1 MRILKEF
8 KDFAL
13 KGNAMDLAI
22 GVIIGAA
29 FGKIVSS
36 LVEDVLMPFIAIF
49 TGGVSFKELYFATD
63 GKHYESLAKAKE
75 AGANIMSYGNFIQS
89 ILDFT
94 IIAFCIFL
102 IVKLIIS
109 HKKKEETSAVAAIS
123 STDALLTEIRDT
135 LKNK

>member
-49 TGGVSFKELYFATD
+49 TGGVSFKELYFAT
-63 GKHYESLAKAKE
+63 A
-75 AGANIMSYGNFIQS
+75 ANN
-89 ILDFT
+89 
-94 IIAFCIFL
+94 
-102 IVKLIIS
+102 
-109 HKKKEETSAVAAIS
+109 
-123 STDALLTEIRDT
+123 
-135 LKNK
+135 

>member
-1 MRILKEF
+1 MLKEF

-13 KGNAMDLAI
+13 KGNAMELAI

-75 AGANIMSYGNFIQS
+75 AGANIISYGNFIQS

-102 IVKLIIS
+102 IVKLIIT
-109 HKKKEETSAVAAIS
+109 HKKKEETSAVASIS
-123 STDALLTEIRDT
+123 TTDALLTEIRDS

>member
-8 KDFAL
+8 KDFAF
-13 KGNAMDLAI
+13 KGNAMELAI

-49 TGGVSFKELYFATD
+49 TGGVSFKELYVATD

-75 AGANIMSYGNFIQS
+75 AGANIINYGYFMQS

-102 IVKLIIS
+102 IVKLIIT
-109 HKKKEETSAVAAIS
+109 HKKKEETSAVASIS
-123 STDALLTEIRDT
+123 TTDALLTEIRDS

>member
-13 KGNAMDLAI
+13 KGNAMELAI
-22 GVIIGAA
+22 GVIIGAS

-36 LVEDVLMPFIAIF
+36 LVEDVLMPFIFIF

-75 AGANIMSYGNFIQS
+75 AGANIISYGNFMQS

-102 IVKLIIS
+102 IVKLIIT
-109 HKKKEETSAVAAIS
+109 HKKKEETSAVASIS
-123 STDALLTEIRDT
+123 TTDALLTEIRDS

>member
-13 KGNAMDLAI
+13 KGNAMELAI
-22 GVIIGAA
+22 GVIIGAS

-75 AGANIMSYGNFIQS
+75 AGANIISYGNFIQS

-102 IVKLIIS
+102 IVKLIIT
-109 HKKKEETSAVAAIS
+109 HKKKEETSAVASIS
-123 STDALLTEIRDT
+123 TTDALLTEIRDS

>member
-8 KDFAL
+8 KDFAF

-63 GKHYESLAKAKE
+63 GKTYESLSKAKE
-75 AGANIMSYGNFIQS
+75 AGANIISYGNFIQS
-89 ILDFT
+89 IIDFT

-102 IVKLIIS
+102 IVKLIIE
-109 HKKKEETSAVAAIS
+109 HKKKEETAAVTSIS
-123 STDALLTEIRDT
+123 STDALLTEIRDA

>member
-36 LVEDVLMPFIAIF
+36 LVEDVLMPFIAVF

-63 GKHYESLAKAKE
+63 GKHYDNLAKAKE
-75 AGANIMSYGNFIQS
+75 AGANIISYGNFIQS

-102 IVKLIIS
+102 IVKLIIT
-109 HKKKEETSAVAAIS
+109 HKKKEETSAVASIS
-123 STDALLTEIRDT
+123 TTDALLTEIRDS

>member
-1 MRILKEF
+1 
-8 KDFAL
+8 
-13 KGNAMDLAI
+13 MDLAI

-109 HKKKEETSAVAAIS
+109 HKKKEETSAVAAMS
-123 STDALLTEIRDT
+123 STDALLTEIRDA